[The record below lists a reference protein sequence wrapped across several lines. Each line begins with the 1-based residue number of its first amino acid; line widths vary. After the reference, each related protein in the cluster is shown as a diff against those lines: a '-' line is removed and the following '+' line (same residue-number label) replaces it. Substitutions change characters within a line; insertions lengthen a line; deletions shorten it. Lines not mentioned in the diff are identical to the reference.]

1 MKYSQEEDYY
11 ICANGRKLEYAYS
24 SIRKTSTGYK
34 SESKVYESSDCNE
47 CELSNTCIKY
57 KNKDNLKRL
66 YVYSNF
72 NKFRK

>member
-47 CELSNTCIKY
+47 CEP
-57 KNKDNLKRL
+57 
-66 YVYSNF
+66 
-72 NKFRK
+72 